1 MPSSSNFGYPPLDD
15 RLSQLWRQGVRF
27 ATRVAIAFGLSA
39 ASAIMLAA
47 AVADNAFVQ
56 ILVIGFATI
65 AFWIPSLLL
74 ILSIE
79 RMFTRRAKPAS
90 RQTIDVT
97 ASSLGSG
104 WDRLVAVAPRQTE
117 RIRVLQRSVERS
129 RTSLGSEKLDPDAH
143 DLCVLIDRR
152 LPELIDRE
160 LDELPPDDRDR
171 GKKVDELIDLV
182 EQFARHCSRGG
193 GSDPRFNAEVLRRR
207 FQERLSKP
215 L

>member
-15 RLSQLWRQGVRF
+15 RLSQLWRQGLRF

-97 ASSLGSG
+97 ALPLAAG
-104 WDRLVAVAPRQTE
+104 WDRLVAVAPRQSE

-193 GSDPRFNAEVLRRR
+193 GSDPLFNAEVLRRR